1 MLLSP
6 FSKAEYPETD
16 PFLSLVSDK
25 SITVDAD
32 KKLVP
37 SGLFAYFSCS
47 DSSLFLNV
55 DTLDLDQDGMFGIQC
70 IGGAWDLDSLPAQVN
85 DTCIT
90 TAKCKPRSPF
100 VSSTNHEPH
109 LLIIQ

>member
-1 MLLSP
+1 M
-6 FSKAEYPETD
+6 KAEYPETD
-16 PFLSLVSDK
+16 PFLSLDPDK

-70 IGGAWDLDSLPAQVN
+70 QGGSWDLDSLPAEVN

-90 TAKCKPRSPF
+90 TTKCKPRSQPPCSSVKI
-100 VSSTNHEPH
+100 VSNSFQRLHG
-109 LLIIQ
+109 

>member
-1 MLLSP
+1 M
-6 FSKAEYPETD
+6 
-16 PFLSLVSDK
+16 
-25 SITVDAD
+25 DAD

-70 IGGAWDLDSLPAQVN
+70 QGGSWDLDSLPAEVN

-90 TAKCKPRSPF
+90 TTKCKPRSQPPCSSVKI
-100 VSSTNHEPH
+100 VSNSFQRLHR
-109 LLIIQ
+109 

>member
-1 MLLSP
+1 M
-6 FSKAEYPETD
+6 
-16 PFLSLVSDK
+16 
-25 SITVDAD
+25 DAD

-70 IGGAWDLDSLPAQVN
+70 KGGSWDLDSLPAEVN

-90 TAKCKPRSPF
+90 TTKCKPRSQPPCSSVKI
-100 VSSTNHEPH
+100 VSNSFQRLHG
-109 LLIIQ
+109 